1 MEGGCG
7 GQCQPLVKREDMQ
20 EYARETA
27 RPAPPENI
35 TSPTDDAEAAY
46 EEGAEQRDVI
56 VRRAEV
62 VISNVLRG
70 GVLLSALIIA
80 AGVALFYVRRAQSG
94 LPDHPYPD
102 TLPAIWSGLTQGS
115 PIAIIALGLL
125 LLLATPVVRVAV
137 SIFAFSLE
145 RDWRYVAITVLVLA
159 ILIASFFLG
168 KGGA

>member
-1 MEGGCG
+1 
-7 GQCQPLVKREDMQ
+7 MQ
-20 EYARETA
+20 EFVSETA
-27 RPAPPENI
+27 RPTPPNDLANQTE
-35 TSPTDDAEAAY
+35 DAAATPY
-46 EEGAEQRDVI
+46 EENAEDRDVI

-80 AGVALFYVRRAQSG
+80 AGVALFYVRRAQTG
-94 LPDHPYPD
+94 LLDHPYPS
-102 TLPAIWSGLTQGS
+102 TLAAVWSGLTQGS
-115 PIAIIALGLL
+115 PVAIIALGLL

-159 ILIASFFLG
+159 ILVASFFLG